1 MRRIAALALFA
12 SLLPLAA
19 GCGSGDATITVFAA
33 SSLTDAFR
41 EAGAAFEAAQPGTK
55 VAFSFASSQALATQ
69 VNEGAPA
76 DVFASAAEEPIAR
89 LLTAGKVAAPSVFA
103 TNALAVAVASGAE
116 IDGLDGLARPGLRL
130 VIAAEDVPAGR
141 YTRQMLTKASA
152 VYGPGFAAKVL
163 ANVRSEEPNVRAV
176 LTKVQL
182 GEADAGIVYQ
192 SDLAGDPADVHRVEI
207 AAEQNVVARYPVAIV
222 SASKHHDGAQAF
234 IDFLL
239 GAAGQAILRRHGFGG
254 PG

>member
-1 MRRIAALALFA
+1 MRRLAALAILA
-12 SLLPLAA
+12 SLLPLTA
-19 GCGSGDATITVFAA
+19 GCGSGDASITVFAA

-41 EAGAAFEAAQPGTK
+41 EAGAAYEAAHPGTK

-69 VNEGAPA
+69 VDEGAPA
-76 DVFASAAEEPIAR
+76 DVFASASEEPMDA
-89 LLTAGKVAAPSVFA
+89 LAKAGKAAAPTVFA
-103 TNALAVAVASGAE
+103 TNALAVAVAKGVN
-116 IDGLDGLARPGLRL
+116 IDSLDDLARPGLRL

-141 YTRQMLTKASA
+141 YTRDMLTKATA
-152 VYGPGFAAKVL
+152 VYGPGFATRVL

-182 GEADAGIVYQ
+182 GEADAGIVYE
-192 SDLAGDPADVHRVEI
+192 SDLSGGPADVARVSVP
-207 AAEQNVVARYPVAIV
+207 AAVNVVARYPVAVV
-222 SASKHHDGAQAF
+222 SASKHREAARCF

-239 GAAGQAILRRHGFGG
+239 GDEGQAILRRHGFGG